1 MIEESLVVFV
11 YNLLMF
17 LCVLGALLLLWRR
30 KLRHPVAL
38 VLLLG
43 VLVAALSFGGALY
56 SPIDGFGKI
65 QLLAWAVFAH
75 YPLFLGGVAI
85 RWFAQRRVLAYS
97 CATLAACILL
107 IGIDAFLIEPRWI
120 EITRVTISTAK
131 LQTPVRMAVVA
142 DLQTDA
148 PGQYEER
155 ALEMIAKEKPDLILL
170 TGDFVHIARRDQYVS
185 ASATLNEIMRHVG
198 LDAPLGVYAVG
209 GNVDWPDL
217 WREIFVGLPVTT
229 FETTSE
235 LDLGPL
241 DLTGLTLRDSSNTTL
256 ALYAQDKF
264 HIVLGHSP
272 NFSLGQVSADLLIAG
287 HTHGG
292 QVQIPFIGPM
302 LTLSQVPR
310 SWASGVVTIAPGKV
324 LVVSRGVGM
333 ERGNAPRIRFRCR
346 PELVILDLVPSG

>member
-17 LCVLGALLLLWRR
+17 LCVLGVLLLLWR
-30 KLRHPVAL
+30 KLQHPAAL
-38 VLLLG
+38 VILLG
-43 VLVAALSFGGALY
+43 VLVVVLSFGGALCG
-56 SPIDGFGKI
+56 PIDGFGKI

-85 RWFAQRRVLAYS
+85 RWFTQRRVLAYS

-107 IGIDAFLIEPRWI
+107 IGLDAFLIEPRWI
-120 EITRVTISTAK
+120 EITRVTIPTAK
-131 LQTPVRMAVVA
+131 LQAPVRVAVVA

-155 ALEMIAKEKPDLILL
+155 ALEMVAKEKPDLILL
-170 TGDFVHIARRDQYVS
+170 TGDYVHIARHDQYVS
-185 ASATLNEIMRHVG
+185 ASTTLNEMMRRVS

-209 GNVDWPDL
+209 GNVDRPDL

-241 DLTGLTLRDSSNTTL
+241 VLTGLTLRDSSNTAL
-256 ALYAQDKF
+256 AIDAQDKF

-272 NFSLGQVSADLLIAG
+272 NFSLGQVRADLLIAG

-324 LVVSRGVGM
+324 LVVSHGVGM
-333 ERGNAPRIRFRCR
+333 ERGNAPRMRFRCR
-346 PELVILDLVPSG
+346 PELVILDLVPPG